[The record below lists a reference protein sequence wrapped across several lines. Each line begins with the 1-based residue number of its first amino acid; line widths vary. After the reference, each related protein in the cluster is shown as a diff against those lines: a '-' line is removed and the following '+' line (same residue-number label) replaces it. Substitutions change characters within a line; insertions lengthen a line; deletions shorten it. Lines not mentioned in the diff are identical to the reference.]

1 MLRVPRCMKFPRSF
15 LVVSISLVSLL
26 HAAPVWMKELTPADL
41 GSFPKIPPTVL
52 EFQVSWNGTIQA
64 GNAKVEFS
72 PVDVKRTGTY
82 IVRSSARSQ
91 GTAALL
97 FPYQTN
103 FWSELNPETLR
114 PRLFHALESDDK
126 EKVDTTVRYFPDR
139 LEFHETNK
147 LLKTGKTQ
155 ITDRNSPLSPVFDIF
170 SAMLHVRSQKLD
182 TGDTVSLLVQ
192 PFGAAYLL
200 RVRVDGREIHNGQKT
215 IRLNVGM
222 RKIDR
227 KTLELLPYK
236 KLKKDAVLWL
246 SDDADRVPVELR
258 AAVFIGDIRA
268 KLTSHH
274 KP

>member
-1 MLRVPRCMKFPRSF
+1 MNLSRRLFVISIMLLRLS
-15 LVVSISLVSLL
+15 
-26 HAAPVWMKELTPADL
+26 HAAPGWMKELTPANP
-41 GSFPKIPPTVL
+41 GSFPKIPPSVL
-52 EFQVSWNGTIQA
+52 EFQISWNGTIQA
-64 GNAKVEFS
+64 GHAKVEFS

-82 IVRSSARSQ
+82 IVRSAARSQ

-114 PRLFHALESDDK
+114 PRLFHALETDDT
-126 EKVDTTVRYFPDR
+126 EKIDTTVRYFPNR
-139 LEFHETNK
+139 VEFHETNK
-147 LLKTGKTQ
+147 TLKTGKNQ
-155 ITDRNSPLSPVFDIF
+155 ITDRTAPLSPVFDIF

-182 TGDTVSLLVQ
+182 AGDTISLLVQ
-192 PFGAAYLL
+192 PFGSTYFL
-200 RVRVDGREIHNGQKT
+200 RVKVDGREIHNGQKT

-268 KLTSHH
+268 KLSSHL

>member
-1 MLRVPRCMKFPRSF
+1 MNFSRRL
-15 LVVSISLVSLL
+15 LVVSILWVPLL
-26 HAAPVWMKELTPADL
+26 HAAPGWMKELTPADL
-41 GSFPKIPPTVL
+41 GSFPKLPPTVL

-64 GNAKVEFS
+64 GSARVEFS
-72 PVDVKRTGTY
+72 PVDVKRAGTY
-82 IVRSSARSQ
+82 IVRSAAKSQ

-97 FPYQTN
+97 FPYQTD

-114 PRLFHALESDDK
+114 PRLFHALENDDK
-126 EKVDTTVRYFPDR
+126 EKVDTTVRYFPNR
-139 LEFHETNK
+139 LEFHETNQ

-155 ITDRNSPLSPVFDIF
+155 TTDRSSPLSPVFDIF
-170 SAMLHVRSQKLD
+170 SAMLNVRSQKLD
-182 TGDTVSLLVQ
+182 TGDTISLLVQ

-246 SDDADRVPVELR
+246 SDDADRIPVELR

-268 KLTSHH
+268 KLISHH